1 MFMVWQRDAG
11 EPRLFCQV
19 ADFEIRPVISFII
32 SLGIEES
39 GVEWVEKRKN
49 ERKQSCLQG
58 ALLTLFDLV
67 SPFACC

>member
-19 ADFEIRPVISFII
+19 ADFEIRPVLSFVI

-49 ERKQSCLQG
+49 ERKTKLPPG
-58 ALLTLFDLV
+58 RTADTV
-67 SPFACC
+67 

>member
-19 ADFEIRPVISFII
+19 ADFEIRPVLSFVI

-39 GVEWVEKRKN
+39 VVEWVEKRKN
-49 ERKQSCLQG
+49 ERKQSCLRG

>member
-1 MFMVWQRDAG
+1 MVWQRDAS

-39 GVEWVEKRKN
+39 GVEWVEKRMRENKAAS
-49 ERKQSCLQG
+49 RMHC
-58 ALLTLFDLV
+58 
-67 SPFACC
+67 